1 MRAIRGP
8 LLFLAAV
15 VAIWAI
21 FLRGNPGGI
30 SDARYARFKGASSP
44 KVLYSCTRTPTRGAF
59 NREERACLKTGRSNC
74 EAKIDEL
81 VKAATKTSV
90 DFVAGAGVSTYDQV
104 LMEARHSCVKGVGS
118 AETVEFRILE
128 AEKS

>member
-8 LLFLAAV
+8 LLFVAAA
-15 VAIWAI
+15 VAIWAL

-30 SDARYARFKGASSP
+30 SDARYARFKVASSP
-44 KVLYSCTRTPTRGAF
+44 KVLYSCTRTPTRKAF
-59 NREERACLKTGRSNC
+59 STEERACLKTGRSNC
-74 EAKIDEL
+74 EAMIDEL

-90 DFVAGAGVSTYDQV
+90 DFVAGAGMSTYDQ
-104 LMEARHSCVKGVGS
+104 LLREARQACSKAVGS
-118 AETVEFRILE
+118 TVTVEFRILE

>member
-8 LLFLAAV
+8 LLFLAAA
-15 VAIWAI
+15 VAIWAL

-44 KVLYSCTRTPTRGAF
+44 KVLYSCTRTPTRKAF
-59 NREERACLKTGRSNC
+59 STEERACLKTGRSNC
-74 EAKIDEL
+74 EARIDDM
-81 VKAATKTSV
+81 VKTGTKVNV
-90 DFVAGAGVSTYDQV
+90 DFLAGDGMSTYDQLV
-104 LMEARHSCVKGVGS
+104 MAARRSCSKAVGS
-118 AETVEFRILE
+118 TETVEFRILE

>member
-8 LLFLAAV
+8 LLFVAAA

-59 NREERACLKTGRSNC
+59 SRDERACLKTGRSNC

-90 DFVAGAGVSTYDQV
+90 DFVAGAGMSTYDQV
-104 LMEARHSCVKGVGS
+104 LMEARQSCGKGVGS
-118 AETVEFRILE
+118 TETVEFRILE